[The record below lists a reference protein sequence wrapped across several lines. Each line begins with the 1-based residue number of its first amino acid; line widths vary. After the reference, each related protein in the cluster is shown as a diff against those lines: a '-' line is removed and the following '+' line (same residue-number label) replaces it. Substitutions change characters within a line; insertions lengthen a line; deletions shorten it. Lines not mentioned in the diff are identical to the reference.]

1 MHAPNITPRTAGY
14 IFAGILSACAGA
26 EIGRV
31 VADVPWGAFT
41 PAASHAVSIV
51 LAAIWIVAA
60 LAIAL
65 RDRWESL
72 ETVAWATAFPAAFL
86 LFMHGFVAA
95 WGAGGTSAA
104 SRAALLYPMLAIGGA
119 FLLRRA
125 FDGALQTGE
134 SAVPSPQP
142 VPWASH
148 TAWRERADTRV
159 DRTPAFARSQ
169 HAR

>member
-1 MHAPNITPRTAGY
+1 MRVRNVTPRTAGY

-72 ETVAWATAFPAAFL
+72 ETVAWMTAFPAAFL
-86 LFMHGFVAA
+86 LFLHGFIST
-95 WGAGGTSAA
+95 WGAGGISAA
-104 SRAALLYPMLAIGGA
+104 SRAALLYPMLAIGSA
-119 FLLRRA
+119 FLLRRT
-125 FDGALQTGE
+125 FGSGAITGE
-134 SAVPSPQP
+134 SVVPSPQP
-142 VPWASH
+142 VAWASH
-148 TAWRERADTRV
+148 TDWREHADTRV
-159 DRTPAFARSQ
+159 ERVPAFAR
-169 HAR
+169 H